1 MTKIKIDFRQIGD
14 LALSNSLYL
23 VKKYL
28 PDGVQQGQEWVA
40 KNPLRHDRNIG
51 SFKVNLATGRWADF
65 ATGDCGGDLI
75 SLMAYIHGTSQKEAA
90 IKISGQ
96 MGGHNDEQ

>member
-1 MTKIKIDFRQIGD
+1 MTKIKIDFREIGD

-65 ATGDCGGDLI
+65 ATGDRGGDLI
-75 SLMAYIHGTSQKEAA
+75 SLLAYIRRISQKEAA
-90 IKISGQ
+90 IRISEEL
-96 MGGHNDEQ
+96 GGCYE